1 MQIAMARSATPHRI
15 ASRRNGSRRIG
26 GILRWVFLGLA
37 VVAVLFPLY
46 WTFALA
52 TQDPVDS
59 FGTPQFL
66 FVPRFD
72 AFVTVWGDQGF
83 ISAALMSLTTTVLT
97 VGLTLAITIPAAY
110 ILTRRRVRAQVGL
123 IAWLFVAYLFPDF
136 LIAIPLYAVLQNI
149 GLYDS
154 ALGLA
159 LAYQGFM
166 APLAMW
172 LLLAFFRSVPEELAQ
187 AATLDGCSAWQ
198 TLRRVYLPIVM
209 PGVATVAIL
218 VSIQVWNE
226 VTIALALTS
235 SNPTIPIVVASYKG
249 YAALKWDQLAA
260 ASLLSMLPVV
270 IFAMFAQRQIVRGL
284 TAGVG
289 K

>member
-1 MQIAMARSATPHRI
+1 MANRSTHSSVSTSLGRVGRWIFLTLAIA
-15 ASRRNGSRRIG
+15 
-26 GILRWVFLGLA
+26 A
-37 VVAVLFPLY
+37 VIFPLY

-59 FGTPQFL
+59 FGEPQFF

-72 AFVTVWGDQGF
+72 AFVTVWSDQGF
-83 ISAALMSLTTTVLT
+83 VAAALMSLTTTALT
-97 VGLTLAITIPAAY
+97 VGLTLVVTVPAAY
-110 ILTRRRVRAQVGL
+110 ILTRRRVRARTGIVG
-123 IAWLFVAYLFPDF
+123 WLFVAYLFPDF

-149 GLYDS
+149 GLYDN
-154 ALGLA
+154 AVGLA

-172 LLLAFFRSVPEELAQ
+172 LLLSFFQSVPEELAE
-187 AATLDGCSAWQ
+187 AATLDGCTAAQ
-198 TLRRVYLPIVM
+198 ALRRVYLPIVM
-209 PGVATVAIL
+209 PGIATVAIL
-218 VSIQVWNE
+218 VAIQIWNE

-235 SNPTIPIVVASYKG
+235 SNPTVPIVVASYKG

-270 IFAMFAQRQIVRGL
+270 LFAIFAQRQIVRGL